1 MSGRPV
7 DGENESLLAGPAVCP
22 HPHHPSAYGH
32 DRQVVFCHGDEMR
45 KYLSVSVTVAA
56 TPGRVVILALFV
68 PQLDADDAKV
78 TFEEEP
84 GKDVYDECPLP

>member
-1 MSGRPV
+1 
-7 DGENESLLAGPAVCP
+7 
-22 HPHHPSAYGH
+22 
-32 DRQVVFCHGDEMR
+32 MR
-45 KYLSVSVTVAA
+45 KYLSVPVTVAA
-56 TPGRVVILALFV
+56 TAGRVVILALLV

>member
-1 MSGRPV
+1 MSV
-7 DGENESLLAGPAVCP
+7 I
-22 HPHHPSAYGH
+22 
-32 DRQVVFCHGDEMR
+32 
-45 KYLSVSVTVAA
+45 VAA

-84 GKDVYDECPLP
+84 GKDVYDESPLP